1 MTPPQLFDISAPS
14 NVFDFTLF
22 KLGKFID
29 ECIKGNREEEALAFE
44 EAIGMY
50 VNERIAIQWHK
61 GQPFAIV
68 FNTEDGATLRGV
80 GGLDKTSWEALN
92 DESLDPYLGEMTGI
106 APEDENENPNDSE

>member
-1 MTPPQLFDISAPS
+1 MTPPQLFDINAPS

-50 VNERIAIQWHK
+50 VNERIAIQWHR

-68 FNTEDGATLRGV
+68 FEAADGETLRGM
-80 GGLDKTSWEALN
+80 GGIDKTTWENLSQETLEDLGARI
-92 DESLDPYLGEMTGI
+92 DES
-106 APEDENENPNDSE
+106 ENPNDSE